1 MAVRP
6 TLKNRRV
13 AAAAAARATRSPAD
27 PAHCRSRTKGTN
39 PPSQAPVASRWTAST
54 PMAAQGHHRA
64 DAACPAAPTAARL
77 PPANTR
83 ATASRRSGP
92 RPAEGRQART
102 TMTPPRSARRI
113 NQIRPY
119 RVWVS
124 TAPRIGGARLA
135 IQPFSVTTVACRPRS
150 SRLVAATARPLQRAP
165 WSHCRARGSTEAPP
179 AASAARHAGAPT
191 TPAKARI
198 PNSPM
203 PLPR

>member
-1 MAVRP
+1 V
-6 TLKNRRV
+6 
-13 AAAAAARATRSPAD
+13 
-27 PAHCRSRTKGTN
+27 
-39 PPSQAPVASRWTAST
+39 
-54 PMAAQGHHRA
+54 
-64 DAACPAAPTAARL
+64 
-77 PPANTR
+77 
-83 ATASRRSGP
+83 
-92 RPAEGRQART
+92 
-102 TMTPPRSARRI
+102 ARRDL
-113 NQIRPY
+113 RCALVDHGDGESPRGGLLAEARG
-119 RVWVS
+119 RVNGNRQDLQTGLTERRGDLAEKDEAIEGSGKAKQTPWVS